1 MAKARKSRWAIVGVL
16 LVILAAGYF
25 FVDQARRDKARA
37 AAQASAPAGIP
48 VTVGVAAAQ
57 DMPIYARGIGTVQA
71 YKMVTVKSRVDGQI
85 VKVSFDEGQE
95 VKAGDP
101 LFQIDPR
108 PFQASLDQAMAIKQR
123 DEAQLAGAAAD
134 LERYGKLIGQG
145 YQSRQSYDQQKATVD
160 SLKGSLA
167 ADAAAIETAKL
178 NPGFADIR
186 APIDGRTG
194 SRQVD
199 PGNLIQAGQNTA
211 LVTITQ
217 VKPIFVNF
225 TVPQDQTDTIRTNQ
239 ARGALTVV
247 AYGSDDK
254 TELARGSV
262 TLIENQIDSATGTL
276 RLKGTFAN
284 THERLW
290 PGEFVNVRLILS
302 TRKGAVT
309 VPQRTVMQ
317 GANDSYVYA
326 VKADSTVERR
336 TVQVA
341 ATQDGVAAIEKG
353 LALGEKVV
361 IDGQYRLT
369 NGARIKVDT
378 AKPDP
383 PPATPN
389 EPLTAHSKD

>member
-1 MAKARKSRWAIVGVL
+1 MAKARKSRWAILGFL
-16 LVILAAGYF
+16 LVIAAAGYF

-85 VKVSFDEGQE
+85 VKVSFHEGQE

-108 PFQASLDQAMAIKQR
+108 PFQASLDQAMANKQR

-178 NPGFADIR
+178 NLGFADIR

-199 PGNLIQAGQNTA
+199 PGNLVQAGQNTA

-217 VKPIFVNF
+217 VRPIFVNF
-225 TVPQDQTDTIRTNQ
+225 TVPQDQTDRIRTNQ
-239 ARGALTVV
+239 AVESLLVV

-254 TELARGSV
+254 TELGRGKV
-262 TLIENQIDSATGTL
+262 TLIENQIDATTGTL
-276 RLKGTFAN
+276 KLKGTFPN
-284 THERLW
+284 GDERLW
-290 PGEFVNVRLILS
+290 PGEFVNVRLIRA
-302 TRKGAVT
+302 TRKDSTT
-309 VPQRTVMQ
+309 VPQHTVMQ
-317 GANDSYVYA
+317 GANDSYVYV
-326 VKADSTVERR
+326 VKTDNTVERR

-341 ATQDGVAAIEKG
+341 ATQEGVAI
-353 LALGEKVV
+353 
-361 IDGQYRLT
+361 
-369 NGARIKVDT
+369 
-378 AKPDP
+378 
-383 PPATPN
+383 
-389 EPLTAHSKD
+389 S